1 MDAWAMDRFKR
12 MGGTNPEK
20 IKKYLFD
27 PKSGIVNVS
36 RPQDWAQRLR
46 DDWENMIHASRAD
59 QWYINFLLT
68 NSPQAQ
74 RRIQAAGITPR
85 LPTPTAGMG
94 PGAQYGLGAGLPE
107 RAPITPRIGQEMME
121 AQRQQVQKGIG
132 LGKLGGVSPE
142 IMGRLQQFGF
152 GRGVPSLRRLPPSII
167 TGEPGPTAPGLP
179 RRKTRPISGME
190 EALQYRKGLPVGPA
204 KGKEL
209 TEMGQV
215 DTIKRRFMTEYD
227 SAMEDAIMLPVEGLD
242 SEQIKRQ
249 EDEFAK
255 QRILGYWMGIREG
268 VSPFVAGE
276 IQNWMLANKEMFP
289 TLTRDDFTSP
299 EVREKLPAVEAALR
313 ELGLIKPT
321 APAPTSTPTPTPIP
335 EEEPTWLEK
344 LKRTLIAPLTRE
356 KPAGAPAKEEKPTPT
371 PVDIDLRRKVMA
383 EIGRLFRQNLTGD
396 EIIRRIRKLYGE
408 AGAKIAEE
416 GLK

>member
-1 MDAWAMDRFKR
+1 
-12 MGGTNPEK
+12 
-20 IKKYLFD
+20 
-27 PKSGIVNVS
+27 
-36 RPQDWAQRLR
+36 
-46 DDWENMIHASRAD
+46 
-59 QWYINFLLT
+59 
-68 NSPQAQ
+68 
-74 RRIQAAGITPR
+74 
-85 LPTPTAGMG
+85 
-94 PGAQYGLGAGLPE
+94 
-107 RAPITPRIGQEMME
+107 
-121 AQRQQVQKGIG
+121 
-132 LGKLGGVSPE
+132 
-142 IMGRLQQFGF
+142 
-152 GRGVPSLRRLPPSII
+152 
-167 TGEPGPTAPGLP
+167 
-179 RRKTRPISGME
+179 
-190 EALQYRKGLPVGPA
+190 
-204 KGKEL
+204 
-209 TEMGQV
+209 
-215 DTIKRRFMTEYD
+215 
-227 SAMEDAIMLPVEGLD
+227 MEDAIMLPVEGLD

-321 APAPTSTPTPTPIP
+321 APAPTPTPTPVP

-356 KPAGAPAKEEKPTPT
+356 KPAGAPAKEEKPTPA